1 MSCDCQDAGEQLCGC
16 CAGVTELTPAVI
28 VNRPALSSIAYRA
41 GAYPTF
47 LASME
52 AALSSADMPALVG
65 LRTRS
70 GSDFSVALIDA
81 WSEVLDILT
90 FYTERLANEAYLGT
104 AVEARSVFEL
114 ARLVGYKPSPG
125 VSASTV
131 LAYSLATAPGSP
143 TIVSIP
149 AGTRVQS
156 VPGPG
161 QSPAV
166 FETSTAL
173 TATIANNA
181 IPAAT
186 SQPWQLNGSDMFT
199 WIAGTSNNIQV
210 GNALLFISAPNG
222 VPTTTGPA
230 AVVYVTSV
238 TIDPASGSTMISWN
252 ASLSFGSTSDVC
264 LYVFRTKAALF
275 GVNAPVPGMFASS
288 TLQNIP
294 PYGAVVS
301 TFQGQIAGTVLTVS
315 SQPSNPIAPG
325 AIITVGALSGTQ
337 ITSQLTGTPGGAGTY
352 QVLQSQTVTASTSF
366 TATTSGMLTPPVD
379 WPWQYTTGS
388 NIINLDSS
396 YPGLNPAGSAAN
408 QSQWMALAS
417 ADLTAFFQILSAS
430 ESNPGLYA
438 LSAKTTQLT
447 VATGTMLSGGSSS
460 ADPLTSFV
468 NETRA
473 TTVYVGSQL
482 LTFANLPLTSWPQSG
497 TYPLAPGMLAPTSGV
512 SILLAGAQP
521 IPANAPIG
529 VSGKRLRIAPLA
541 KLSGANGGFTPAG
554 STSAQPV
561 GANQPFL
568 VDAFPPVNDPITGNL
583 VWTVLT
589 VIGPSA
595 TPTPPPATPTPQS
608 PVPAA
613 QPPTAPG
620 QPATAAGQPGTLSV
634 PSAQTFQLLPS
645 VAADP
650 VAAEAAVVSI
660 STVNGDGTTTL
671 TLMNPLQRIYD
682 TAIFNVNAN
691 AVEATHGETMMEI
704 LGSGDA
710 TKAALKFQL
719 KQSPLTYTAA
729 AANGGVQSTL
739 QVRVNNLLW
748 TEEPNLLSSESAD
761 RVYVTTPV
769 PNAGPMVQF
778 GDGIQGSR
786 TPTGVSNIQ
795 ATYRKGIGLTGMVA
809 PGQLTIP
816 LDRPQGVQTVTNPG
830 AATGGADPTA
840 PADAKMS
847 APLPT
852 LTLGRIVS
860 LEDYQNYALGFAGIA
875 LALATWTWFGATRG
889 IFLTLAGEGG
899 TTLDASDSTVVYLTQ
914 AYQQYGLPNMPV
926 LPVSYVPQNF
936 EIGMQV
942 MVDTP
947 TYVPNLVLAQV
958 WQSLSATFA
967 FGQLA
972 PGQSVAASRVIQIA
986 QAVPGV
992 TAVNLTAFSLSGA
1005 GGGVAN
1011 MLSAKGAQPASTTS
1025 QAVGAQVLLLDPAC
1039 QSNVVAWS

>member
-16 CAGVTELTPAVI
+16 CAGVTQLTPAVI

-52 AALSSADMPALVG
+52 AALSSADMPALAG

-70 GSDFSVALIDA
+70 SSDFSVALIDA

-143 TIVSIP
+143 TTVSIP

-186 SQPWQLNGSDMFT
+186 SQPWRLNGGDTFT

-210 GNALLFISAPNG
+210 GNALLFVSAPNG
-222 VPTTTGPA
+222 VPSSAGPA

-238 TIDPASGSTMISWN
+238 AIDPASGNTMISWN
-252 ASLSFGSTSDVC
+252 ASLSFGSTSEVC

-275 GVNAPVPGMFASS
+275 GVNAPVPGMFAGT

-294 PYGAVVS
+294 PYGA
-301 TFQGQIAGTVLTVS
+301 GS
-315 SQPSNPIAPG
+315 SPPAAP
-325 AIITVGALSGTQ
+325 AS
-337 ITSQLTGTPGGAGTY
+337 PG
-352 QVLQSQTVTASTSF
+352 
-366 TATTSGMLTPPVD
+366 D
-379 WPWQYTTGS
+379 WPWQYKSSS
-388 NIINLDSS
+388 NIINLDNS
-396 YPGLNPAGSAAN
+396 YTGLNPWSN
-408 QSQWMALAS
+408 QAQWMALTTS
-417 ADLTAFFQILSAS
+417 DLTAFFQILSAS

-447 VATGTMLSGGSSS
+447 VANGAVLSGSCPSG
-460 ADPLTSFV
+460 DPLRHFV

-473 TTVYVGSQL
+473 TTAYVGSQL
-482 LTFANLPLTSWPQSG
+482 LSFANPPLTSWPQSG
-497 TYPLAPGMLAPTSGV
+497 TYPLAPGMLAPTSGA

-529 VSGKRLRIAPLA
+529 VSGKRLRIAPLT

-568 VDAFPPVNDPITGNL
+568 VDAFPPVTDPITGNL

-589 VIGPSA
+589 VVGPSA
-595 TPTPPPATPTPQS
+595 TPTPQPAIPTPQS

-620 QPATAAGQPGTLSV
+620 QPATAAGQPGTLSF
-634 PSAQTFQLLPS
+634 PPAQTFQLLPS

-650 VAAEAAVVSI
+650 VAAEAALVSL

-671 TLMNPLQRIYD
+671 TLRNPLQRIYD

-710 TKAALKFQL
+710 TKDALKFQL

-748 TEEPNLLSSESAD
+748 TEEPNLLSSGPGD

-778 GDGIQGSR
+778 GDGIEGSR

-795 ATYRKGIGLTGMVA
+795 ATYRKGIGLAGMVA

-830 AATGGADPTA
+830 PATGGADPTA

-852 LTLGRIVS
+852 LTLSRIVS
-860 LEDYQNYALGFAGIA
+860 LEDYQNFALGFAGIA

-899 TTLDASDSTVVYLTQ
+899 TTLDASDATVVYLTQ

-936 EIGMQV
+936 EVGMQV
-942 MVDTP
+942 MVNTP
-947 TYVPNLVLAQV
+947 TYAPNLVLAQV
-958 WQSLSATFA
+958 WQSLSTAFA
-967 FGQLA
+967 FGQLT

-992 TAVNLTAFSLSGA
+992 TAVNLTAFDLSGA
-1005 GGGVAN
+1005 GGVAN

-1025 QAVGAQVLLLDPAC
+1025 QAIGAQVLLLDPTC

>member
-1 MSCDCQDAGEQLCGC
+1 MSCNCQDAGEQLCGC
-16 CAGVTELTPAVI
+16 CAGVTQLTPAVI

-52 AALSSADMPALVG
+52 AALSSADMPALAG

-70 GSDFSVALIDA
+70 TSDFSVALIDS

-149 AGTRVQS
+149 AGARVQS

-186 SQPWQLNGSDMFT
+186 SHPWQLNGSDTFT
-199 WIAGTSNNIQV
+199 WIAGTSNHIQV
-210 GNALLFISAPNG
+210 GNALLFVSAPNG
-222 VPTTTGPA
+222 VPSSTGPA

-238 TIDPASGSTMISWN
+238 TIDPASGNTMISWN

-275 GVNAPVPGMFASS
+275 GVNAPVPGMFAGT
-288 TLQNIP
+288 TLQYVP
-294 PYGAVVS
+294 PYGTGSPPLVPRTS
-301 TFQGQIAGTVLTVS
+301 
-315 SQPSNPIAPG
+315 PG
-325 AIITVGALSGTQ
+325 
-337 ITSQLTGTPGGAGTY
+337 
-352 QVLQSQTVTASTSF
+352 
-366 TATTSGMLTPPVD
+366 D
-379 WPWQYTTGS
+379 WPWQYKPSS
-388 NIINLDSS
+388 NIINLDNS
-396 YPGLNPAGSAAN
+396 YPGLNPPANASAN
-408 QSQWMALAS
+408 QAQWMVLTS
-417 ADLTAFFQILSAS
+417 PDLTGFFQIQAAS
-430 ESNPGLYA
+430 EFNPGLYA
-438 LSAKTTQLT
+438 LSTKTTQLT
-447 VATGTMLSGGSSS
+447 VADGAMLSGGSSS
-460 ADPLTSFV
+460 TDPLASFV
-468 NETRA
+468 NETRS
-473 TTVYVGSQL
+473 TTAYVGSQL

-497 TYPLAPGMLAPTSGV
+497 TYPLAPGMLAPTSGA
-512 SILLAGAQP
+512 SILLACAQP

-554 STSAQPV
+554 STSVQPV
-561 GANQPFL
+561 GTNQPFL

-595 TPTPPPATPTPQS
+595 TPTPRPATPTPQS

-620 QPATAAGQPGTLSV
+620 QPATAAGQPGTLSF
-634 PSAQTFQLLPS
+634 PPAQTFQLLPS

-650 VAAEAAVVSI
+650 VAAEAAMVSL

-671 TLMNPLQRIYD
+671 TLANPLQRIYD

-710 TKAALKFQL
+710 TNATLKFQL

-748 TEEPNLLSSESAD
+748 TEEPNLLSSGPAD

-778 GDGIQGSR
+778 GDGIEGSR
-786 TPTGVSNIQ
+786 TPTGISNIQ
-795 ATYRKGIGLTGMVA
+795 ATYRKGIGLMGMVA

-830 AATGGADPTA
+830 PATGGADPTA
-840 PADAKMS
+840 PADAKMA

-860 LEDYQNYALGFAGIA
+860 LEDYQNFALGFAGIA
-875 LALATWTWFGATRG
+875 LALATWTWVGATRG

-899 TTLDASDSTVVYLTQ
+899 TTLDASDSTVVYLIQ

-972 PGQSVAASRVIQIA
+972 PGQSVAASQVIQVA

-992 TAVNLTAFSLSGA
+992 TAVNLTAFNLSGA
-1005 GGGVAN
+1005 GGAVAN
-1011 MLSAKGAQPASTTS
+1011 MLSAKAAQPASTTS
-1025 QAVGAQVLLLDPAC
+1025 QAVGAQVLLLDPTC